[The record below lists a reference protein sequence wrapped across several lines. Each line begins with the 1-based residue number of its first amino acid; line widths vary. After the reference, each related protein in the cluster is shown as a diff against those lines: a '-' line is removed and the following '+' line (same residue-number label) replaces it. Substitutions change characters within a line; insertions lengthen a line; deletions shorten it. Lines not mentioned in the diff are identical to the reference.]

1 MKSSRM
7 TTSILVAMVLGIA
20 VGGVIHNEFAS
31 PATQKL
37 LAGYIGIGSTIFL
50 RLIKMIIGPL
60 VFSTLVV
67 GIGHMADAGTV
78 GRVGGKAMLWFIS
91 ASLVSL
97 SLGLI
102 LVDLFQPGA
111 GVHKIV
117 AGVSSGIDAHAM
129 TLDGFIKHVF
139 PDSAVRP
146 MVDNEI
152 LQIVIFS
159 IFFGVACASIGSRAR
174 LGLA

>member
-7 TTSILVAMVLGIA
+7 TTYILIAMILGIA
-20 VGGVIHNEFAS
+20 VGAVVHNS
-31 PATQKL
+31 VLDPAAQKNI
-37 LAGYIGIGSTIFL
+37 AGYISIGSMIFL

-67 GIGHMADAGTV
+67 GVGHMSDAGAV

-97 SLGLI
+97 ALGLI
-102 LVDLFQPGA
+102 LVNLLEPGV
-111 GVHKIV
+111 GVHK
-117 AGVSSGIDAHAM
+117 AMSGVTSGVDAHAM

-146 MVDNEI
+146 LVENEI
-152 LQIVIFS
+152 LQ
-159 IFFGVACASIGSRAR
+159 
-174 LGLA
+174 